1 MPSAG
6 CGTKRQKG
14 GIPMKNKKRV
24 LVSILSMALLAGC
37 GSSSAGGSAEE
48 LVQNAKTILTEAN
61 GYQSEF
67 QAIVSVE
74 NTGTTTTTGQVTYVG
89 EPLSMKVDTH
99 MTYDDETQAMEYDQV
114 VYLEE
119 NGDEVSQYMNYN
131 GQWTEMTLSKDA
143 AMQSVQVYDAL
154 GNMQILLDAAEDW
167 QLASGAES
175 GKQKLTAVIPEEK
188 VYEVEEKARLFQLT
202 GMSGLSEVYYSGT
215 GDISLALIVD
225 AKTGAPVSYELDLA
239 QALQTVTNNV
249 LKEMSG
255 GTVDSGM
262 TVQQYSVRSDFTK
275 LDDVEAEAVPDAAR
289 SSAINYER
297 EISLLE
303 GAAE

>member
-1 MPSAG
+1 
-6 CGTKRQKG
+6 
-14 GIPMKNKKRV
+14 MKNKKRV
-24 LVSILSMALLAGC
+24 LVSILSMSLLAGC

-48 LVQNAKTILTEAN
+48 IVQNVKTILAEAN

-67 QAIVSVE
+67 EAIVSVE

-99 MTYDDETQAMEYDQV
+99 MTYDDAGQAMEYDQV

-119 NGDEVSQYMNYN
+119 SGDEVSQYMNYN
-131 GQWTEMTLSKDA
+131 GQWTEMTLSEDA

-154 GNMQILLDAAEDW
+154 GNMQVLLDMAEDW

-188 VYEVEEKARLFQLT
+188 VYEVEKKARLFQLT
-202 GMSGLSEVYYSGT
+202 GMSGLSEVYFSGT
-215 GDISLALIVD
+215 GDISVALIVD

-239 QALQTVTNNV
+239 QALQNVTNNV

-262 TVQQYSVRSDFTK
+262 TVEQYSIRSELTK

-303 GAAE
+303 DTAK

>member
-1 MPSAG
+1 
-6 CGTKRQKG
+6 
-14 GIPMKNKKRV
+14 MKNKKRV
-24 LVSILSMALLAGC
+24 LVSILSMCLLAGC

-48 LVQNAKTILTEAN
+48 IVQNVKTILAEAN

-89 EPLSMKVDTH
+89 EPLSMKVDTL
-99 MTYDDETQAMEYDQV
+99 MTYDDAGQAANYEQV

-119 NGDEVSQYMNYN
+119 SGDEVSQYMNYN

-202 GMSGLSEVYYSGT
+202 GMSGLSEVYYTGT

-239 QALQTVTNNV
+239 QALQSVTNNV

-303 GAAE
+303 DTAE

>member
-1 MPSAG
+1 
-6 CGTKRQKG
+6 
-14 GIPMKNKKRV
+14 MKNKKRV
-24 LVSILSMALLAGC
+24 LVSILSMCLLAGC

-48 LVQNAKTILTEAN
+48 IVQNVKTILAEAN

-67 QAIVSVE
+67 QAVVSVE

-89 EPLSMKVDTH
+89 EPLSMKVDTL
-99 MTYDDETQAMEYDQV
+99 MTYDDAGQAANYEQV

-119 NGDEVSQYMNYN
+119 SGDEVSQYMNYN

-202 GMSGLSEVYYSGT
+202 GMSGLSEVYYTGT

-239 QALQTVTNNV
+239 QALQSVTNNV

-303 GAAE
+303 DTAE

>member
-1 MPSAG
+1 
-6 CGTKRQKG
+6 
-14 GIPMKNKKRV
+14 MKNKKRV

-48 LVQNAKTILTEAN
+48 LVQNAKTILAEAN

>member
-1 MPSAG
+1 
-6 CGTKRQKG
+6 
-14 GIPMKNKKRV
+14 MKNKKRV

>member
-1 MPSAG
+1 
-6 CGTKRQKG
+6 
-14 GIPMKNKKRV
+14 MKNKKRV
-24 LVSILSMALLAGC
+24 LVSILSMCLLAGC

-48 LVQNAKTILTEAN
+48 IVQNVKTILAEAN

-67 QAIVSVE
+67 QAVVSVE

-89 EPLSMKVDTH
+89 EPLSMKVDTL
-99 MTYDDETQAMEYDQV
+99 MTYDDAGQAANYEQV

-119 NGDEVSQYMNYN
+119 SGDEVSQYMNYN

-239 QALQTVTNNV
+239 QALQSVTNNV

-303 GAAE
+303 DTAE

>member
-1 MPSAG
+1 
-6 CGTKRQKG
+6 
-14 GIPMKNKKRV
+14 MKNKKRV
-24 LVSILSMALLAGC
+24 LVSILSMCLLAGC

-48 LVQNAKTILTEAN
+48 IVQNVKTILAEAN

-74 NTGTTTTTGQVTYVG
+74 NTGTTTTTGQVTYIG
-89 EPLSMKVDTH
+89 EPLSMKVDTL
-99 MTYDDETQAMEYDQV
+99 MTYDDAGQAANYEQV

-119 NGDEVSQYMNYN
+119 SGDEVSQYMNYN

-202 GMSGLSEVYYSGT
+202 GMSGLSEVYYTGT

-239 QALQTVTNNV
+239 QALQSVTNNV

-303 GAAE
+303 DTAE

>member
-1 MPSAG
+1 
-6 CGTKRQKG
+6 
-14 GIPMKNKKRV
+14 MKNKKRV
-24 LVSILSMALLAGC
+24 LVSILSMCLLAGC

-48 LVQNAKTILTEAN
+48 IVQNVKTILAEAN

-67 QAIVSVE
+67 QAVVSVE
-74 NTGTTTTTGQVTYVG
+74 NTGTTTTTGQVTYIG
-89 EPLSMKVDTH
+89 EPLSMKVDTL
-99 MTYDDETQAMEYDQV
+99 MTYDDAGQAANYEQV

-119 NGDEVSQYMNYN
+119 SGDEVSQYMNYN

-202 GMSGLSEVYYSGT
+202 GMSGLSEVYYTGT

-239 QALQTVTNNV
+239 QALQSVTNNV

-303 GAAE
+303 DTAE

>member
-1 MPSAG
+1 
-6 CGTKRQKG
+6 
-14 GIPMKNKKRV
+14 MKNKKRV
-24 LVSILSMALLAGC
+24 LVSILSMTLLAGC

-48 LVQNAKTILTEAN
+48 LVQSAKTILAEAN

-99 MTYDDETQAMEYDQV
+99 MTYDDAEQTMEYDQV

-188 VYEVEEKARLFQLT
+188 VYEVEEKALLFQLT

-215 GDISLALIVD
+215 GDISLVLIVD

-262 TVQQYSVRSDFTK
+262 TVQQYSVRSDFIK